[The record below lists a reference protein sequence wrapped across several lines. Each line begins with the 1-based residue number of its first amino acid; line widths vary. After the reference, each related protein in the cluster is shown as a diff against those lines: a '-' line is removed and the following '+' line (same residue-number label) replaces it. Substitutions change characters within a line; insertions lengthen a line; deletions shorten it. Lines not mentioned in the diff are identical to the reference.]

1 MKALLIDPEHR
12 SIEAIEIVGH
22 EDIARL
28 IGFDTIESEAVGTAG
43 DRLFFDEECFLRGAG
58 GRFQLD
64 TLIPISGKAL
74 IVGTSGDGTALRDAV
89 TDVSSLGSRIKYL

>member
-1 MKALLIDPEHR
+1 MKALMIDPEHR

-28 IGFDTIESEAVGTAG
+28 IGFDTVESDAVGNAG

-64 TLIPISGKAL
+64 TLIPIAGKAL
-74 IVGTSGDGTALRDAV
+74 IVGTSGDGTVLRDAV
-89 TDVSSLGSRIKYL
+89 TDVSSLGSRLKYL

>member
-12 SIEAIEIVGH
+12 SIEAIEIAGH

-28 IGFDTIESEAVGTAG
+28 IGFDTVESDAVGNAG

-64 TLIPISGKAL
+64 TLIPIAGKAL
-74 IVGTSGDGTALRDAV
+74 IVGTSGDGTVLRDAV
-89 TDVSSLGSRIKYL
+89 TDVSSLGSRLKYL

>member
-28 IGFDTIESEAVGTAG
+28 IGFDTVESDAVGNAG
-43 DRLFFDEECFLRGAG
+43 DRLFFDEECFLRGTG
-58 GRFQLD
+58 GRFQGD
-64 TLIPISGKAL
+64 SLIPISGRA
-74 IVGTSGDGTALRDAV
+74 VVTGASGDGTTLRDVA
-89 TDVSSLGSRIKYL
+89 TDVETLRGRIKYL

>member
-28 IGFDTIESEAVGTAG
+28 IGFDTVESDAVGNAG

-64 TLIPISGKAL
+64 TLIPIAGKAL
-74 IVGTSGDGTALRDAV
+74 IVGTSGDGTVLRDAV
-89 TDVSSLGSRIKYL
+89 TDVSSLGSRLKYL

>member
-12 SIEAIEIVGH
+12 SIEAIEIAGR

-28 IGFDTIESEAVGTAG
+28 IGFDTVESDAVGNAG

-64 TLIPISGKAL
+64 TLIPIAGKAL
-74 IVGTSGDGTALRDAV
+74 IVGTSGDGTVLRDAV
-89 TDVSSLGSRIKYL
+89 TDVSSLGSRLKYL

>member
-1 MKALLIDPEHR
+1 MKALMINPEHR
-12 SIEAIEIVGH
+12 SIEAIEIDRR